1 MLCLCRKKYQ
11 TLIGNGCNSSC
22 DFVLFQV
29 VALDGT
35 VIHVTCTQGGFY
47 VNASGRGNFDP
58 KPIAGNPCHSH
69 ELAVCL
75 LSRNPSF
82 AKVLKLNP

>member
-1 MLCLCRKKYQ
+1 M
-11 TLIGNGCNSSC
+11 
-22 DFVLFQV
+22 
-29 VALDGT
+29 DGT

-47 VNASGRGNFDP
+47 VNGSGRGTFDP

-75 LSRNPSF
+75 LARNPSF
-82 AKVLKLNP
+82 AKVGHSPVTVPSQSRVLCCRVRWVTVP